1 MEWVLLIVLAGGD
14 GKIID
19 FSDRDFVEIQ
29 FATENECMDAAEAFV
44 EDNPVFEFVNRPG
57 LPEGG
62 ELLVIRPTVGCF
74 PARSE

>member
-57 LPEGG
+57 LPEAVSRKWWKFEDG
-62 ELLVIRPTVGCF
+62 VISG
-74 PARSE
+74 

>member
-57 LPEGG
+57 FLRLCLESGG
-62 ELLVIRPTVGCF
+62 NLRM
-74 PARSE
+74 A